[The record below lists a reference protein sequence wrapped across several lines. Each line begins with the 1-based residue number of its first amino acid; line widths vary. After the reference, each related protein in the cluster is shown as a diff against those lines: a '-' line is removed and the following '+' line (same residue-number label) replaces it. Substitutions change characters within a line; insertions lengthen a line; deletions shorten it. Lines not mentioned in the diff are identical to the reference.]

1 MHQIARVAQIYHY
14 PIKGLSAQ
22 TLAMAPAL
30 AALKQGQA
38 LPDDRLWGFAQY
50 NESDHNDAQKAGAG
64 FRLIAY
70 DPRLIALESVL
81 HSTGQVTMSQQGKIL
96 VTADLTRQASS
107 RPLTEF
113 IADFLGITPRHAV
126 VMAYAGF
133 HQFNDSPNPTLS
145 MRGNYRPH
153 SVSLIN
159 LASLDALSD
168 KIGFELHPLRFRGNL
183 YVTGAPAFAERD
195 WLDHRLAL
203 SRDNGEL
210 FLLEASEPCPSEMI
224 ELDIFE
230 RIVRCLIT
238 EHDPITGAH
247 NAPVLKTL
255 KHDFGATDFG
265 VYGRVSQAK

>member
-1 MHQIARVAQIYHY
+1 MHAIARVAQIYHY

-50 NESDHNDAQKAGAG
+50 NDIDNAAAG

-70 DPRLIALESVL
+70 DPRLIALESVAQ
-81 HSTGQVTMSQQGKIL
+81 SSGQVTIAVRGKIL
-96 VTADLTRQASS
+96 VTGDLSSRASS

-113 IADFLGITPRHAV
+113 IADFLGISPRHAV
-126 VMAYAGF
+126 DLAYAGS
-133 HQFNDSPNPTLS
+133 HQFQDSPKPTLS
-145 MRGNYRPH
+145 MRGNYRPN

-159 LASLDALSD
+159 LASLAALSD
-168 KIGFELHPLRFRGNL
+168 KIGFDLNPLRFRGNL
-183 YVTGAPAFAERD
+183 YVTGAAAFSERD

-203 SRDNGEL
+203 SPDTGEL
-210 FLLEASEPCPSEMI
+210 FLLAPSEPCPSEMI
-224 ELDIFE
+224 ELEIFE

-238 EHDPITGAH
+238 EHEPVTGEH

-255 KHDFGATDFG
+255 KQEFGRTDFG
-265 VYGRVSQAK
+265 VYGRMSQTSHRA